1 MTDFELS
8 ALEVCYYYPLAYLP
22 LVLLMIMI
30 LMVGMMLGECSRSG
44 AVWHNAEQAPEMRVI
59 NNITEIVAIKKLAS
73 SSAAGLLYCAVHH
86 TLSAQLQWPH
96 LFLVLAIMGGILRFG
111 RRRTGRHVVGN
122 TAADTF
128 RHAALEGR
136 VIVTSFD
143 GVSVQTKYDCVTLHV
158 HIKFTSGMSFFFFF

>member
-1 MTDFELS
+1 MASFVFS
-8 ALEVCYYYPLAYLP
+8 
-22 LVLLMIMI
+22 
-30 LMVGMMLGECSRSG
+30 SR
-44 AVWHNAEQAPEMRVI
+44 
-59 NNITEIVAIKKLAS
+59 
-73 SSAAGLLYCAVHH
+73 HH
-86 TLSAQLQWPH
+86 
-96 LFLVLAIMGGILRFG
+96 GGILRFG

-158 HIKFTSGMSFFFFF
+158 HIKFTSGMSFFFFFNAHTTILNVK